1 MIVIILCIH
10 LIFFF
15 ISIQHEDVRVIC
27 EQSENVWELIDED
40 GARNYI
46 KAYIENFKQGQK
58 RPIVDCKKGQKMITE
73 LNGQWLTATVMEVDG
88 SLVQV
93 SFEGSQHPE
102 WIYRGSTRLYPL
114 WRRLNGLN
122 QTVKVAF
129 EYIVI
134 DDDKEPSRTVDI
146 PKEITDSTSAASLTL
161 PNRKFASQGNAIY
174 TL

>member
-1 MIVIILCIH
+1 M
-10 LIFFF
+10 
-15 ISIQHEDVRVIC
+15 QHEDVRVIC
-27 EQSENVWELIDED
+27 EHSEKVWELIDEE

-46 KAYIENFKQGQK
+46 KDYIENFRKAQK

-73 LNGQWLTATVMEVDG
+73 CNGQWHTANVMEVDG

-93 SFEGSQHPE
+93 SFDGSQHSE
-102 WIYRGSTRLYPL
+102 WIYRGSTRLHPL

-122 QTVKVAF
+122 QTMKTTF

-146 PKEITDSTSAASLTL
+146 PKENNESTSSAALNL
-161 PNRKFASQGNAIY
+161 PNRKFASQGMLLY
-174 TL
+174 

>member
-1 MIVIILCIH
+1 M
-10 LIFFF
+10 
-15 ISIQHEDVRVIC
+15 C
-27 EQSENVWELIDED
+27 EQSEKVWELIDED

-46 KAYIENFKQGQK
+46 KDYIENFRKAQK

-73 LNGQWLTATVMEVDG
+73 CNGQWLTTNVMEVDG

-93 SFEGSQHPE
+93 SFDGSQHSE
-102 WIYRGSTRLYPL
+102 WIYRGSTRLHPL

-122 QTVKVAF
+122 QTVKATF

-134 DDDKEPSRTVDI
+134 DDDKEPSRTVDT
-146 PKEITDSTSAASLTL
+146 PKEITQSTSAAALTL

-174 TL
+174 T